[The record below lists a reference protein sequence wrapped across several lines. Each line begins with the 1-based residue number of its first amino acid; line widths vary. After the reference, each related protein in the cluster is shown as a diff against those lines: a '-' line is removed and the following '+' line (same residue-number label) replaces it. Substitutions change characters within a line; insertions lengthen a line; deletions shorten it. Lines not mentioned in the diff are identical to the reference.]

1 MDVDK
6 IHKKH
11 KNGSQKEEP
20 AIMLGDIELKP
31 EFVEPLQEIIYPRYN
46 GPDAP
51 FPDAHMGIIEAPEEV
66 EEEEEEE
73 AAPRRTAVQEFNLA
87 EVDPVSGGVVSSQFE
102 EPEEGKKS
110 VLF

>member
-11 KNGSQKEEP
+11 GKGQKEESFNKQP
-20 AIMLGDIELKP
+20 AAEMQMD
-31 EFVEPLQEIIYPRYN
+31 FVEPLQEIIYPRYN

-51 FPDAHMGIIEAPEEV
+51 FPDAHMGIIEESEEA

-73 AAPRRTAVQEFNLA
+73 VAPRRTPVQEFNLA
-87 EVDPVSGGVVSSQFE
+87 NVDPVSGGVVSSEFE
-102 EPEEGKKS
+102 EPEEGK
-110 VLF
+110 